1 MYSNRTHL
9 LVFVFT
15 LLLAQTPVKAEYL
28 YGSGI
33 TNHADPNSFFGK
45 YCLYYLNQPPVYYAE
60 DYFELYA
67 RRSSYG
73 EEEINL
79 NIVFMQGALK
89 SPYRPAYRS
98 LVPIHTERE
107 HEKYRYLLKMHMNVR
122 ILQDYLTL
130 GRLYDMQKLYF
141 YHEESKEDLIKS
153 LKRAEYYYLV
163 AQDYWTDVKK
173 FAVDA
178 YVMKDIR
185 IPLENLEDEMR
196 FIVQR
201 DVDWQYDRI
210 LAIHL
215 AKVRANLEKLGA
227 MDSSQP

>member
-1 MYSNRTHL
+1 MYSNKIPLLIAL
-9 LVFVFT
+9 LVQGLFPPHGHT
-15 LLLAQTPVKAEYL
+15 EYA

-33 TNHADPNSFFGK
+33 TNKADPNSFFGK

-60 DYFELYA
+60 DFYELYA
-67 RRSSYG
+67 RRSCYG

-98 LVPIHTERE
+98 LVPIHSERE
-107 HEKYRYLLKMHMNVR
+107 HEKYRNLLKMHMNVR
-122 ILQDYLTL
+122 IMQDYLTL

-163 AQDYWTDVKK
+163 AKDYWTDVKT
-173 FAVDA
+173 FAVEA
-178 YVMKDIR
+178 YVMNDIR

-196 FIVQR
+196 LIVQR

-210 LAIHL
+210 LNIHL
-215 AKVRANLEKLGA
+215 EKVRSNLEKLEAGNIP
-227 MDSSQP
+227 SP